1 MVLDYDTWCGQKFS
15 HGILIEHYKLGSF
28 YMEGDAIW
36 SLKWTSN
43 ILENYYQNIQKIFGQ
58 FYEDIFR

>member
-1 MVLDYDTWCGQKFS
+1 VG
-15 HGILIEHYKLGSF
+15 GF

-43 ILENYYQNIQKIFGQ
+43 TSKNYHQNIPKIFGQ
-58 FYEDIFR
+58 FYEDISK